1 MEWVPN
7 LLPSRWRVRLGAAVA
22 LGCGPNQDH
31 HCSQSVLKWSLH
43 NFEEGPAFPGDSA
56 QGHEERGG
64 TRMG

>member
-7 LLPSRWRVRLGAAVA
+7 LLPSRWRVRLGAVVA

-43 NFEEGPAFPGDSA
+43 NLEEGPAFPGDSA